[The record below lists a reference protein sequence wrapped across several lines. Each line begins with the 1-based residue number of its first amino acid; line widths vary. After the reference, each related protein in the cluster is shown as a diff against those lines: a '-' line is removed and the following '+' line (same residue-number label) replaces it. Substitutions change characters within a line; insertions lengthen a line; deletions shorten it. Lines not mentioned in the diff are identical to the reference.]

1 MQRAATYLSI
11 FISDFDIEDPDHDLA
26 GFGDAECDQD
36 GGRNKADDAG
46 SVSSESTD
54 GVFAPDR
61 HQLHVGHDRVD
72 EDDEEGEAEKRWS
85 VSNVVCG
92 HDSPSCP
99 TSCTQTQNELEEMKK
114 LPSSRSAGFPIEPD
128 PQRWLTWLRRRWSPL
143 KDSNLKMLMQ
153 QEGHA
158 PGLLSRYLTEQTF
171 HLESTQ
177 AELIGREMQEACSV
191 PRCTLRSLECQHIQF
206 ATEGE
211 ATEGDAAQAALS
223 ACGHLGDEPD
233 EALSH
238 NCGDTSLSDGEEHKA
253 GRQARLSEASTA
265 KFNPNS
271 VLNFQKEEPKSTATC
286 ESVKREK
293 TERRSSFFSM
303 GKKPSRDVETVFP
316 SCMDTGGLNMDG
328 LEELWHAS
336 NAYNDSWAKH
346 SHAVHN
352 ERVSS
357 GCQHQ

>member
-1 MQRAATYLSI
+1 VATVGKMQRVASYLSI

-46 SVSSESTD
+46 SVSSESDD

-61 HQLHVGHDRVD
+61 HQPHVGHDRVD

-85 VSNVVCG
+85 NIQFNG
-92 HDSPSCP
+92 PSCP
-99 TSCTQTQNELEEMKK
+99 SCTQTQNELEEMKK

-128 PQRWLTWLRRRWSPL
+128 PQRWLAWLRRRWSPL
-143 KDSNLKMLMQ
+143 KDSNLKMLVQ

-177 AELIGREMQEACSV
+177 AELIGREMQESYSV
-191 PRCTLRSLECQHIQF
+191 PGSKFKFE
-206 ATEGE
+206 AEG
-211 ATEGDAAQAALS
+211 EGDAARAALFV
-223 ACGHLGDEPD
+223 CGHLGDEPD

-238 NCGDTSLSDGEEHKA
+238 NCGDTSLSDGERPKA
-253 GRQARLSEASTA
+253 ERQARLSEASTA

-271 VLNFQKEEPKSTATC
+271 VLNFQKEEPKTTATC
-286 ESVKREK
+286 VSVKRRK
-293 TERRSSFFSM
+293 AERRLLYFRM
-303 GKKPSRDVETVFP
+303 GKKPLRDVETVFP
-316 SCMDTGGLNMDG
+316 SCTNMDGLNMDG

-336 NAYNDSWAKH
+336 NAYNDSWVKH
-346 SHAVHN
+346 SHAVHI

-357 GCQHQ
+357 GCQQQ